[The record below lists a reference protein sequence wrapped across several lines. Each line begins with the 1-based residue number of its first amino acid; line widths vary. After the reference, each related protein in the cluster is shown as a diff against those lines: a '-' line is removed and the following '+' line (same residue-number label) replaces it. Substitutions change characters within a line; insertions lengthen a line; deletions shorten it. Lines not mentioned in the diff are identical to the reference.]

1 MADQAH
7 KRRGGSP
14 AGPERPAPPLEG
26 QVAAVY
32 MDKCLVWR
40 PDGEWVCTWRG
51 RLRGQPHPVVGDR
64 VTFQPLGDESGE
76 ISAIHRRESE
86 LRRSVAHRGR
96 GGQRSR
102 VQVLAANVA
111 QVVIVA
117 SLHDPPF
124 RTGLVYRLLVAT
136 QLAELSP
143 RLCITKCDLDTNGEY
158 ARLADQFGDLGI
170 PVLGTRQDEP
180 ASLVPL
186 MAALADQIS
195 ILVGHSGV
203 GKTSLLNQLTDQQ
216 MRVGAV
222 GFFKNRGRHTTSTA
236 RMIPLQGG
244 GMAIDAP
251 GIREFGVQHI
261 DPQTLADHFPG
272 FAPYRGQCRFRD
284 CRHLTETGCAVR
296 EALAAGA
303 LRAAHYEA
311 YQRVLADE
319 DGD

>member
-1 MADQAH
+1 MTDRIDGRGPSKADPASAQA
-7 KRRGGSP
+7 P
-14 AGPERPAPPLEG
+14 ALEG

-51 RLRGQPHPVVGDR
+51 RLRGKSHPVVGDR
-64 VTFQPLGDESGE
+64 VTFQPLEDASGE
-76 ISAIHRRESE
+76 INTMHPRQSE
-86 LRRSVAHRGR
+86 LQRSVAHRGR

-117 SLHDPPF
+117 SLREPPF

-136 QLAELSP
+136 GLAELTP
-143 RLCITKCDLDTNGEY
+143 LLCITKCDLDTEGEF
-158 ARLADQFGDLGI
+158 APLAELFGDLGI
-170 PVLGTRQDEP
+170 PVLGTRQDQP
-180 ASLVPL
+180 VSLTPL
-186 MAALADQIS
+186 MAALADRIS

-216 MRVGAV
+216 MRVGEV

-261 DPQTLADHFPG
+261 DPQTLATHFPG
-272 FAPYRGQCRFRD
+272 FAPYQGQCRFRD
-284 CRHLTETGCAVR
+284 CRHQTEIGCAVR
-296 EALAAGA
+296 EALAAGE
-303 LRAAHYEA
+303 LLAAHYAA
-311 YQRVLADE
+311 YQRLLADE